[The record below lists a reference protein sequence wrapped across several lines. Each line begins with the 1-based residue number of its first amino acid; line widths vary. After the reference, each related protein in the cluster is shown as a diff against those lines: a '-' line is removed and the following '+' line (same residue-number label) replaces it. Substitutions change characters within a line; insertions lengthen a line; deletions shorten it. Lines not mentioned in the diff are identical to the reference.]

1 MPATIQT
8 IQTPKR
14 ARALD
19 TSTSLQSIGTDLV
32 IGGNF
37 PGSASS
43 GDAGTTEWAFSGA
56 DDNVSIAGGKLIWD
70 GGAPDNAAENVYQG
84 TGQGLVV
91 GSFKAG
97 RTYKVTYTL
106 TGLDFHSSTSSKLRC
121 LLYSQDPSPVDG
133 KYYFGEIIEM
143 KDATGKRRVNGTY
156 TEYVT
161 ISNPAGSNTNQIL
174 WQSLVDPI
182 SAEISNFSI
191 YECESFGNNNHGQ
204 IYSGRALEFDGVADN
219 LVLTGDDTQ
228 VEGITKFTASPFT
241 CSLWLYINSATSS
254 TNFYIGTS
262 SGAVPHTLGM
272 WNESSYY
279 SFYTRTT
286 NQKNYFG
293 FSEDG
298 SGGVQD
304 ARQARNAAGLLKTW
318 IRCVIVNT
326 NDSDRTLKL
335 YINGE
340 LWGYIDNDTVRLT
353 DQTSSGVTETLFSQA
368 DNRFDLAYVGAPYS
382 GAALGLDGM
391 ISDFQIWDSAWS
403 TADVTYDYLNPEQL
417 ALNRGG
423 TSLTESNLKVWY
435 PMQDGHRGQQ
445 SFILDGA
452 NTGLGDDVVSDGGF
466 DTDVAESITGTYW
479 VTAAGWVISG
489 GKAIGSGTTANLR
502 QVDILTVGTTYKVR
516 YEISNYTSGSVRI
529 ELGDDN
535 AMGETVSANGIYE
548 EYIAASTTYAQ
559 FDAITSF
566 TGSLDNIS
574 IKPVN
579 AKNHATTVFYG
590 DNTIVAGNDDR
601 GMGGTNNWDAYGTGT
616 SELVTGGKLKVTTTT
631 AEVVQGAE
639 LPLANSG
646 TPVAGRT
653 YRIRTG
659 ACS

>member
-368 DNRFDLAYVGAPYS
+368 DNRFDLAYVGAP
-382 GAALGLDGM
+382 
-391 ISDFQIWDSAWS
+391 
-403 TADVTYDYLNPEQL
+403 
-417 ALNRGG
+417 
-423 TSLTESNLKVWY
+423 
-435 PMQDGHRGQQ
+435 
-445 SFILDGA
+445 
-452 NTGLGDDVVSDGGF
+452 
-466 DTDVAESITGTYW
+466 
-479 VTAAGWVISG
+479 
-489 GKAIGSGTTANLR
+489 
-502 QVDILTVGTTYKVR
+502 
-516 YEISNYTSGSVRI
+516 
-529 ELGDDN
+529 
-535 AMGETVSANGIYE
+535 
-548 EYIAASTTYAQ
+548 
-559 FDAITSF
+559 
-566 TGSLDNIS
+566 
-574 IKPVN
+574 
-579 AKNHATTVFYG
+579 
-590 DNTIVAGNDDR
+590 
-601 GMGGTNNWDAYGTGT
+601 
-616 SELVTGGKLKVTTTT
+616 
-631 AEVVQGAE
+631 
-639 LPLANSG
+639 
-646 TPVAGRT
+646 
-653 YRIRTG
+653 
-659 ACS
+659 